1 MSWMLK
7 LYQTFDNISKLE
19 THVAKNRL
27 WPLSHFVKNAHLE
40 VVVDSDGNFI
50 KGRTRVLEGK
60 DSPTLIPASES
71 SAGKAGSKIAPH
83 PLCDEIS
90 YCAIDH
96 PNADQAK
103 IDAYMTQLRDWAT
116 SSWSHPKVTAVC
128 KYLEKGT
135 VWKDL
140 SSEIDFPIKIR
151 KADGKSEK
159 ISVEKT
165 FIRWRVEKPGEL
177 DSTTW
182 MDDELKSAWINY
194 DRDRNSREGFCY
206 ILGEN
211 VRRAS
216 NHPRFLRWAGDGA
229 KIVSS
234 NDHSGFTF
242 RGRFTDSKASID
254 QNGAQPVCVGF
265 EVTQKAHNAL
275 RWLLSGQK
283 CFQNNEQVFVCWA
296 TSCKDTPDPFK
307 STWELFLADSESQE
321 DAIEEPEK
329 SQIDYAIDLGS
340 SFSAKLRKYLAGYH
354 LSLDVN
360 EQIIVMGLDSATPG
374 RMGVIY
380 YRELLAS
387 EFLKRI
393 KAWHEDFAWLQRQ
406 IHEFPDPTGK
416 KKLIGKTT
424 WSVSSPA
431 TRMIAEAAYGDII
444 KSNNTLKKSVIER
457 ILPCIVDQS
466 QFPKDLVDSAV
477 RRASNRNSCESWEWQ
492 RNLGVTCA
500 LYKGYYLRQPH
511 ENERRNYQMSLENER
526 TTRDY
531 LYGRLLAIAERIEE
545 TALRIGSEERP
556 TTAVR
561 LMQRFADRP
570 YSTWRNIELS
580 LQPYMQRL
588 QVHRTGFLVN
598 RKKEID
604 KIMCAFVPD
613 DFTSEKPL
621 SGEFLLGYHCQR
633 MDWINKTEHFDET
646 GEKP

>member
-1 MSWMLK
+1 VSWMSK
-7 LYQTFDNISKLE
+7 LYETYDHIESLE
-19 THVAKNRL
+19 NHDAKNRL

-40 VVVDSDGNFI
+40 VVIDSDGNFI
-50 KGRTRVLEGK
+50 RGRTKVLEGK
-60 DSPTLIPASES
+60 ESPTLIPASES
-71 SAGKAGSKIAPH
+71 SAGKSGSKIAPH
-83 PLCDEIS
+83 PLCDEIG
-90 YCAIDH
+90 YCAVDR

-103 IDAYMTQLRDWAT
+103 VTAYMAQLRDWAT
-116 SSWSHPKVTAVC
+116 SSWSHPKVAAVW

-140 SSEIDFPIKIR
+140 SSEVEFPVKIR
-151 KADGKSEK
+151 KTDGKSQK

-182 MDDELKSAWINY
+182 MDNELKSAWINY
-194 DRDRNSREGFCY
+194 DRDCNSKEGFCY

-229 KIVSS
+229 KLVSS

-242 RGRFTDSKASID
+242 RGRFTDSKTSID

-265 EVTQKAHNAL
+265 DVTQKAHNAL

-283 CFQNNEQVFVCWA
+283 CFHNNEQVFVCWA
-296 TSCKDTPDPFK
+296 ISCKDTPDPFK
-307 STWELFLADSESQE
+307 STWELFSKNPEFQE
-321 DAIEEPEK
+321 DATEEPEE
-329 SQIDYAIDLGS
+329 SQINHAIDLGS
-340 SFSAKLRKYLAGYH
+340 SFAAKLRKYLAGYH
-354 LSLDVN
+354 SNLDVN

-374 RMGVIY
+374 RMGIIY
-380 YRELLAS
+380 YRELLVS

-393 KAWHEDFAWLQRQ
+393 EAWHNDFAWPQRYTL
-406 IHEFPDPTGK
+406 ELPDPTGK
-416 KKLIGKTT
+416 KNVIRKTI

-431 TRMIAEAAYGDII
+431 PRVITEAAYGDIL
-444 KSNNTLKKSVIER
+444 KSNDTLKKSVIER
-457 ILPCIVDQS
+457 ILPCIVDQRP
-466 QFPKDLVDSAV
+466 FPRDLVDSAV
-477 RRASNRNSCESWEWQ
+477 RRASNRNSCEPWKWQ
-492 RNLGVTCA
+492 RNLGVVCA
-500 LYKGYYLRQPH
+500 LYKGFDLRQLH
-511 ENERRNYQMSLENER
+511 ENERRKYQMTLEEER

-545 TALRIGSEERP
+545 TALRISGEERP
-556 TTAVR
+556 TTAAR

-570 YSTWRNIELS
+570 FSTWRNIELS

-588 QVHRTGFLVN
+588 QAQRTGFLVN

-604 KIMCAFVPD
+604 KILGAFSPD
-613 DFTSEKPL
+613 DFTSEKAL

-633 MDWINKTEHFDET
+633 QAWIKKADELNEEK
-646 GEKP
+646 GE